1 MRVSRVSLGGEKLVY
16 VLVQDKKLSYPSGRS
31 RVVYIGTT
39 KSGANRVAQSAAYWA
54 ETILRGRGVRHFDAR
69 IITCRPRQRVKTWVK
84 LERALLL
91 VFKEIYGDVPK
102 CNTQGKNITEVDE
115 FRYFRKDRLRGIL
128 EDLD

>member
-1 MRVSRVSLGGEKLVY
+1 MY
-16 VLVQDKKLSYPSGRS
+16 VLVQDKKFSYPSGRS

-54 ETILRGRGVRHFDAR
+54 ETILRGHGVRHFEAR

-102 CNTQGKNITEVDE
+102 CNTQGKNITDVNGHHEVPAGGQ
-115 FRYFRKDRLRGIL
+115 RMSPHVWL
-128 EDLD
+128 